1 MKRLFYLLISSLILL
16 TSCSKSSEEKT
27 SFDFGSV
34 DFEEPFRGWL
44 HSRPN
49 ILVASLNYPPYK
61 WLVPDTC
68 IIEKTFVVDFNEEA
82 LRSHSSAKIAFV
94 DSLYSPIEG
103 LQFYANGKA
112 FTDNFYCISADSA
125 HKEITIK
132 CKIDPILC
140 ERVCSGYFV
149 VKGTELDI
157 TNETSLNQEVNTI
170 TSWSLKQEYN
180 IPWLLW
186 FLWLLSL
193 IIAIAIAIYIIYL
206 FVVLCKFIIPY
217 LKKLKLRLK
226 ENPPTKKYNKDTT
239 DDNNDNED
247 KQNDDE
253 TTRLSAGTIQRLIAL
268 LYSYPKPLYYLIRS
282 LLPSSF
288 KTTID
293 KFMPKY
299 EFIKRGIVIPRNDKE
314 ERTLREIKQTYGKKL
329 VYKHGE
335 PDFTPIAEYKVRLK
349 GTLDSNIP
357 PTPKPRTKV
366 SIAQDNAG
374 KQMISSR
381 KGKKII
387 AKYLNKSI
395 RSITMDDYYQ
405 WKDDAL
411 NIGTTNHNPKTPH
424 ETIDGLYIMWVP
436 KKYHDVSW
444 NGIAHTGGVSMLE
457 SIRTGFNKNL
467 N

>member
-34 DFEEPFRGWL
+34 GFEEPFRGWL
-44 HSRPN
+44 HSRPD

-61 WLVPDTC
+61 WLAPDTC

-132 CKIDPILC
+132 CKIDSGLC

-206 FVVLCKFIIPY
+206 FAVLCKFIIPY
-217 LKKLKLRLK
+217 L
-226 ENPPTKKYNKDTT
+226 T
-239 DDNNDNED
+239 
-247 KQNDDE
+247 QNL
-253 TTRLSAGTIQRLIAL
+253 TRLSAGTIQRLIVL
-268 LYSYPKPLYYLIRS
+268 LYSCPKPMYYLIRS
-282 LLPSSF
+282 LLPSRIN
-288 KTTID
+288 TIVD

-299 EFIKRGIVIPRNDKE
+299 ESIKRGVVIPRNDKE
-314 ERTLREIKQTYGKKL
+314 EQTLREIKQTYGKKL

-335 PDFTPIAEYKVRLK
+335 PDFTPVAEYKVRLK

-357 PTPKPRTKV
+357 HTDKPRQKV

-374 KQMISSR
+374 KQMITSR
-381 KGKKII
+381 KGRKII
-387 AKYLNKSI
+387 AKYLHKSI